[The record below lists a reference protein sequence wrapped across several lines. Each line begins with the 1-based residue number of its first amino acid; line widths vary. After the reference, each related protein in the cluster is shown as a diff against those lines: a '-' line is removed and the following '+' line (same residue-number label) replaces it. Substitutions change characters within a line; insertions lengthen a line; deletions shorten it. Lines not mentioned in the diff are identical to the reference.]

1 MVTVLKVKQE
11 LLLFSLLITAIN
23 TLIFGIA
30 AFLLVKLEGLDSF
43 EYAILATLFVF
54 STLAP
59 IYLVGELME
68 STLSPIKNFR
78 LLIEDTMHEINT
90 PVAAIKTNT
99 AMLKKTAS
107 EAELKKIDRIEL
119 ACDKLLDLYE
129 NLEYF
134 AKKEAKLSQKTEVE
148 LKEII
153 LKEIMLQEDA
163 FAKKGVKLLAKLENK
178 RVLLDKKGFSLALAN
193 LLSNALKFSE
203 KGKSVEVILNENIL
217 TVRDEGCG
225 IAEDEL
231 IKIFDRYYQKD
242 RAKNGRGIGLFLVKE
257 FCDENGVS
265 LFIRSEVGKG
275 SEFSLDFG
283 KIRKKIN

>member
-1 MVTVLKVKQE
+1 MKIKKE

-30 AFLLVKLEGLDSF
+30 TFLLVKLEGLDSF

-68 STLSPIKNFR
+68 SVLSPIKNFR

-90 PVAAIKTNT
+90 PVATIKTNT
-99 AMLKKTAS
+99 AMLKKTTA
-107 EAELKKIDRIEL
+107 ETELKKIDRIEL

-148 LKEII
+148 LKEAI
-153 LKEIMLQEDA
+153 LQETTLQEDA
-163 FAKKGVKLLAKLENK
+163 FAKKGVTLLAKLESK
-178 RVLLDKKGFSLALAN
+178 TVFIDRKGFSLALAN

-203 KGKSVEVILNENIL
+203 KDKTVEVTLAGSTL
-217 TVRDEGCG
+217 TVKDDGCG
-225 IAEDEL
+225 VAEDEL
-231 IKIFDRYYQKD
+231 IKIFDRYYQED
-242 RAKNGRGIGLFLVKE
+242 GAKEGRGIGLFLVKE
-257 FCDENGVS
+257 FCDENGVG
-265 LFIRSEVGKG
+265 LFIRSKVGVG
-275 SEFSLDFG
+275 SEFSFDFG
-283 KIRKKIN
+283 KIRKKN

>member
-1 MVTVLKVKQE
+1 MKIKKE

-23 TLIFGIA
+23 TLIFAVA
-30 AFLLVKLEGLDSF
+30 AFLLAKIENLDAF

-68 STLSPIKNFR
+68 SVLSPIKNFR

-90 PVAAIKTNT
+90 PVATIKTNT
-99 AMLKKTAS
+99 AMLKKTGG
-107 EAELKKIDRIEL
+107 EAELKKIGRIEL

-134 AKKEAKLSQKTEVE
+134 AKKEARLSQKTEVD
-148 LKEII
+148 LKEAV
-153 LKEIMLQEDA
+153 LQETMLQEDA
-163 FAKKGVKLLAKLENK
+163 FAKKGVELKTDLDSKTFFI
-178 RVLLDKKGFSLALAN
+178 DKKGFSLALAN
-193 LLSNALKFSE
+193 LLSNALKFS
-203 KGKSVEVILNENIL
+203 KNGKTVEVILEANTLI
-217 TVRDEGCG
+217 VKDGGCG
-225 IAEDEL
+225 IAEEEL
-231 IKIFDRYYQKD
+231 IKIFDRYYQED
-242 RAKNGRGIGLFLVKE
+242 GAKEGRGIGLFLVKE

-265 LFIRSEVGKG
+265 LFIRSELGKG
-275 SEFSLDFG
+275 SEFTLDFG

>member
-1 MVTVLKVKQE
+1 
-11 LLLFSLLITAIN
+11 LFSLLITAIN

-59 IYLVGELME
+59 IYLVGELIE
-68 STLSPIKNFR
+68 SVLSPIKNFR

-90 PVAAIKTNT
+90 PVATIKTNT
-99 AMLKKTAS
+99 AMLKKTTA
-107 EAELKKIDRIEL
+107 ETELKKIDRIEL

-148 LKEII
+148 LKEAV
-153 LKEIMLQEDA
+153 LQEIALQEDA
-163 FAKKGVKLLAKLENK
+163 FAKKGVTLLAKLESK
-178 RVLLDKKGFSLALAN
+178 TVFIDRKGFSLALAN

-203 KGKSVEVILNENIL
+203 KDKTVEIALAANTLIVK
-217 TVRDEGCG
+217 DEGCG
-225 IAEDEL
+225 IAKEEL
-231 IKIFDRYYQKD
+231 IKIFDRYYQED
-242 RAKNGRGIGLFLVKE
+242 GAKEGRGIGLFLVKE
-257 FCDENGVS
+257 FCDDNGVS

-275 SEFSLDFG
+275 SEFTLDFG

>member
-1 MVTVLKVKQE
+1 LKIKKE

-23 TLIFGIA
+23 TLIFAVA
-30 AFLLVKLEGLDSF
+30 AILLAKLESLDQF

-68 STLSPIKNFR
+68 SVLSPIKNFR

-90 PVAAIKTNT
+90 PVATIKTNT
-99 AMLKKTAS
+99 AMLKKTSA
-107 EAELKKIDRIEL
+107 EAELKKIGRIEL

-134 AKKEAKLSQKTEVE
+134 AKKEAKLSQKTEVD
-148 LKEII
+148 LKETI
-153 LKEIMLQEDA
+153 LQESALQEDA
-163 FAKKGVKLLAKLENK
+163 YAKKGVELKIDLESK
-178 RVLLDKKGFSLALAN
+178 TFFIDKKGFSLALAN
-193 LLSNALKFSE
+193 LLSNALKFS
-203 KGKSVEVILNENIL
+203 KNGRTVELVLATNMLI
-217 TVRDEGCG
+217 VKDEGCG
-225 IAEDEL
+225 IAEEEL
-231 IKIFDRYYQKD
+231 IKIFDRYYQED
-242 RAKNGRGIGLFLVKE
+242 GAKEGRGIGLFLVKE

-275 SEFSLDFG
+275 SEFTLDFG